1 MSKLLTYFP
10 DKFSASM
17 MGELT
22 TCETSFFRHYIQHL
36 NNNVRNPDLIAGG
49 HIAKACEIVR
59 TEFFNNGLDAA
70 SAIELGQDYI
80 LSSEDTGDS
89 VKSNENVAFALGKY
103 FMKFPLA
110 TSLPPCKLVDGTHA
124 IEYKFDF
131 DLGIPHP
138 DRPDRNITFT
148 GKLDYLC
155 EKVELTK
162 TTRYALDEKTCKN
175 IFRLSGSKT
184 IDYKKE
190 ADQYRTEGQL
200 LAYCLTGE
208 HEVLTKE
215 GWLRLDSLQ
224 KDIDILCWDDGNL
237 FFDTPTEYIKTTTD
251 VLVTYSGQSS
261 LKGTPDHRQ
270 VVLNRKTKKY
280 HTFTLDTI
288 PEYKDQFQFIT
299 AGLYSETSD
308 IHTPK
313 EYIQLLVAAQADG
326 CWTSDGNIPKLQFS
340 FAKQRKVL
348 RLENILKSLD
358 ILYTKNV
365 VENANYSTGTVT
377 YFRLLDNQLN
387 IELFSM
393 LGRRKDF
400 SSWLLTY
407 SGELLDTFIA
417 ELEYWD
423 GHREG
428 GRVVYSSTNLNN
440 IDWVQTICALRNR
453 SCNIQENS
461 NNKRNKKHS
470 VCYKAHIGHSI
481 YKAVTTHQKTIE
493 KVDNIP
499 VYCVSVPS
507 SYFMVK
513 HKDKIM
519 ITGNCWAAKQL
530 GVPINSFLIRRI
542 PIMSSFESSFELE
555 IPITD
560 FAIDL
565 WFKSM
570 YNTIL
575 ALVEKYK
582 IYKEFIEKDSSRTVH
597 EVFLPAFSKTSCL
610 SYSRTCR
617 YIEGCISKEGE
628 QMLGELFQ
636 QRLYD
641 RDNRVEVDLETY
653 LKGVKL

>member
-17 MGELT
+17 MGELST
-22 TCETSFFRHYIQHL
+22 RETSFFRHYIQHL

-162 TTRYALDEKTCKN
+162 TTRYALDEKTCKS

-200 LAYCLTGE
+200 LAY
-208 HEVLTKE
+208 
-215 GWLRLDSLQ
+215 S
-224 KDIDILCWDDGNL
+224 
-237 FFDTPTEYIKTTTD
+237 
-251 VLVTYSGQSS
+251 
-261 LKGTPDHRQ
+261 
-270 VVLNRKTKKY
+270 
-280 HTFTLDTI
+280 
-288 PEYKDQFQFIT
+288 
-299 AGLYSETSD
+299 
-308 IHTPK
+308 
-313 EYIQLLVAAQADG
+313 
-326 CWTSDGNIPKLQFS
+326 
-340 FAKQRKVL
+340 
-348 RLENILKSLD
+348 
-358 ILYTKNV
+358 
-365 VENANYSTGTVT
+365 
-377 YFRLLDNQLN
+377 
-387 IELFSM
+387 
-393 LGRRKDF
+393 
-400 SSWLLTY
+400 
-407 SGELLDTFIA
+407 
-417 ELEYWD
+417 
-423 GHREG
+423 
-428 GRVVYSSTNLNN
+428 
-440 IDWVQTICALRNR
+440 
-453 SCNIQENS
+453 
-461 NNKRNKKHS
+461 
-470 VCYKAHIGHSI
+470 
-481 YKAVTTHQKTIE
+481 
-493 KVDNIP
+493 
-499 VYCVSVPS
+499 
-507 SYFMVK
+507 
-513 HKDKIM
+513 
-519 ITGNCWAAKQL
+519 WAAKQL

-542 PIMSSFESSFELE
+542 PIMSSFEPSFELE

-565 WFKSM
+565 WFKSV

-582 IYKEFIEKDSSRTVH
+582 LYKEFIEKDSSRTVH